1 MVKSIPSLLAIL
13 IAFFAA
19 IIQVTTNTE
28 FAGPSVKHWLTDS
41 NRNRNYL
48 LKRWFE
54 NKQADGSADSR
65 SASSPFDHLHKNHQF
80 KGACDSHYFPLRIIF
95 K

>member
-1 MVKSIPSLLAIL
+1 MKSIPSLLTIL
-13 IAFFAA
+13 IASFAA

-41 NRNRNYL
+41 NRNRNDL
-48 LKRWFE
+48 LKTWFD
-54 NKQADGSADSR
+54 NKRAGGSADSR
-65 SASSPFDHLHKNHQF
+65 SASSLFDLLHKNHQF